1 MYYLRS
7 FRFSCLV
14 VAIERAE
21 VNNIEFLVIDCPTR
35 VKKDIFDMLY
45 PIIYLFQA
53 LCHCQMSRSN
63 LDID

>member
-45 PIIYLFQA
+45 PIIYLF
-53 LCHCQMSRSN
+53 
-63 LDID
+63 